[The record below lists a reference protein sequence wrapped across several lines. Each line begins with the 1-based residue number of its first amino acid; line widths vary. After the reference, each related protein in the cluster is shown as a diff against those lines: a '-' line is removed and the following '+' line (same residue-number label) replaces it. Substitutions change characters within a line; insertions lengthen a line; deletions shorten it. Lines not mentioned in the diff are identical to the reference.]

1 MSFRELPL
9 RSFYSPPD
17 DRLAGFYV
25 PVLREALRYD
35 RVTGYYRSSALVVAA
50 AGVSR
55 FVARGGTMRIVAGA
69 ELDEADL
76 RALREGE
83 PLSDVLVRRLLADPL
98 EGADIVAQRR
108 LETLA
113 YLAKSGR
120 LSIKIGVPTDA
131 EGLPLPAAAARPY
144 FHAKFGVFTDEQGN
158 RLAFLGSDNES
169 AAGWRDNYE
178 TFTVAR
184 SWEPEAWA
192 EYGQPVLAQ
201 FEALWEGRSEAGWQ
215 VVPLPEAVAE
225 RLIAI
230 APPEP
235 PPVVDPEE
243 GLRRPP
249 RPTAEQDIRLQFLAV
264 APRIGGGTEVGFAT
278 AAVDP
283 WPHQVWTAR
292 RIVESY
298 PRGYLLADEVGLG
311 KTIEVGLVVRELLV
325 SGKAARV
332 LLLVP
337 ASVLKQWQEELAEKV
352 ALRVPR
358 LDRGG
363 FYDVDDAAVPAPE
376 GNPWR
381 AFPVLLASSHLARRR
396 TRRDEVLAA
405 GPWDVVFVDE
415 AHHAGRIGTQPD
427 GPPNQLLRLLLEMRA
442 AGSFR
447 ALYLATATPMQMH
460 AHEAW
465 DLLALLGLPGRWGE
479 SAGPFVRYYQELRE
493 PYGARDWE
501 FLRRMSADHFS
512 DPAVRPAEEVDRQ
525 VRRNFGLAGAWYIT
539 NFARQ
544 GLSPEAAGELGPD
557 GRLWL
562 DEWLRANTPMRERV
576 FRTTREL
583 LRGYVEDGTLP
594 PGTVVPR
601 RSVVD
606 RFIPLRADEQALY
619 ERIERYI
626 ARYYNAY
633 MRAGAGQKAL
643 GFIMTV
649 YRRRLTSSFL
659 AIELSLQRRLA
670 VLLGRARAIDLL
682 TADDLASLEE
692 TGVLDLDTLEGPAL
706 ALAHEVEELRDLL
719 ADLGDRPPQESKM
732 ERLRDD
738 LLAAFQGVHDTAVVF
753 TQYTDTLHYL
763 RDQLVPTFRDRLI
776 CYSGSGGERWDAT
789 SGRWVP
795 VAKKRVRE
803 LFAAGEEV
811 KILLGTDALSEGLNL
826 QTSGRLINYDMPW
839 NFMRVEQRIG
849 RLDRIGGKPVV
860 DVTNYFYEGT
870 IEEQIYRGIGEDVDW
885 FEDVVGP
892 AQPVLNEI
900 ERAIQDLAMEEP
912 SAARQS
918 DIAARMAAIRRSIEQ
933 AKAESITLRDL
944 QRDPNGPPPA
954 SGPAITLADMEAI
967 LTTAP
972 STRERLRP
980 YASLAGTY
988 WLDLPGR
995 VPCPVTFDPH
1005 VPDTTELEVRLLTYG
1020 TDELASLLS
1029 AAGVSAP
1036 ELVDGALRLPS
1047 GAEIRTYAE
1056 LASASHHGGRS
1067 SSGGDPAGPHPDAPV
1082 SG

>member
-1 MSFRELPL
+1 MSFRELSL
-9 RSFYSPPD
+9 KSFYSAAD

-25 PVLREALRYD
+25 PVLKEARRYD
-35 RVTGYYRSSALVVAA
+35 RVTGYYRSSSLVVAA
-50 AGVSR
+50 AGISR
-55 FVARGGTMRIVAGA
+55 FVARGGRMRIVAGA

-83 PLSDVLVRRLLADPL
+83 PLTDVLVRRLLADPL
-98 EGADIVAQRR
+98 EGADIVAKRR

-113 YLAKSGR
+113 YLAQCGR
-120 LSIKIGVPTDA
+120 LQIRIGVPTDGA
-131 EGLPLPAAAARPY
+131 GVPLPAAVARPY
-144 FHAKFGVFTDEQGN
+144 FHAKFGVFTDEAGDQ
-158 RLAFLGSDNES
+158 LAFVGSDNES

-184 SWEPEAWA
+184 SWVPEVWA
-192 EYGQPVLAQ
+192 DYGAPLVER
-201 FEALWEGRSEAGWQ
+201 FEALWEGRADAGWQ
-215 VVPLPEAVAE
+215 VVPLPEAVAA

-235 PPVVDPEE
+235 PPAVDPEE
-243 GLRRPP
+243 GLP
-249 RPTAEQDIRLQFLAV
+249 RAARQAVEQDVRLQFLAV

-283 WPHQVWTAR
+283 WPHQLWTAR

-298 PRGYLLADEVGLG
+298 PRSYLLADEVGLG
-311 KTIEVGLVVRELLV
+311 KTIEVGLIVRELLV
-325 SGKAARV
+325 AGKAARV

-337 ASVLKQWQEELAEKV
+337 ASVLKQWQEELAEKF

-363 FYDVDDAAVPAPE
+363 FYDVDEAPVPAPE

-396 TRRDEVLAA
+396 SRRDEVLAA

-415 AHHAGRIGTQPD
+415 AHHAGRVGTKPD
-427 GPPNQLLRLLLEMRA
+427 GTPNQLLRLLLDMRA
-442 AGSFR
+442 ARSFR
-447 ALYLATATPMQMH
+447 ALYLASATPMQMH

-465 DLLALLGLPGRWGE
+465 DLLSLLGLPGRWGE
-479 SAGPFVRYYQELRE
+479 SAGPFVRYYEELRE

-501 FLRRMSADHFS
+501 FLQRMSADHFS
-512 DPAVRPAEEVDRQ
+512 DPDVRPAEEIDRQ
-525 VRRNFGLAGAWYIT
+525 VRRNFGLAGAWYVT
-539 NFARQ
+539 NFAKQ
-544 GLSPEAAGELGPD
+544 GLSPEAAAELGPD

-576 FRTTREL
+576 FRTTRDL
-583 LRGYVEDGTLP
+583 LRRYVEDGTLP
-594 PGTVVPR
+594 PGTIVPR
-601 RSVVD
+601 RTVID
-606 RFIPLRADEQALY
+606 RFIPLQPDEAALY
-619 ERIERYI
+619 TRIERYI

-633 MRAGAGQKAL
+633 MRAGAAQKAL

-659 AIELSLQRRLA
+659 AIERSLQRRLDA
-670 VLLGRARAIDLL
+670 LLGKARAIDLL

-692 TGVLDLDTLEGPAL
+692 SGALDLDALEGPAL
-706 ALAHEVEELRDLL
+706 ALAREVEELRDFL
-719 ADLGDRPPQESKM
+719 ADLRDRPPQESKM

-738 LLAAFQGVHDTAVVF
+738 LLAAFRGVHDTAVVF

-763 RDQLVPTFRDRLI
+763 RDQLLPTFRERLI
-776 CYSGSGGERWDAT
+776 CYSGAGGERWEPST
-789 SGRWVP
+789 ERWVP
-795 VAKKRVRE
+795 VSKQRVRE
-803 LFAAGEEV
+803 LFEKGEEV

-826 QTSGRLINYDMPW
+826 QSSGRLINYDMPW

-860 DVTNYFYEGT
+860 EVTNYFYEGT

-900 ERAIQDLAMEEP
+900 ERAIEDLAMEEP
-912 SAARQS
+912 GARRQADISART
-918 DIAARMAAIRRSIEQ
+918 AAIRRLIEQ
-933 AKAESITLRDL
+933 ARAEAISVRDL
-944 QRDPNGPPPA
+944 QRDPNAPPPA
-954 SGPAITLADMEAI
+954 REPAITLPDMEAI
-967 LTTAP
+967 LTASP
-972 STRERLRP
+972 QTRERLRP
-980 YASLAGTY
+980 NAALPGTY

-995 VPCPVTFDPH
+995 ASVLVTFDPH
-1005 VPDTTELEVRLLTYG
+1005 VLETTDLDVRLLTYG
-1020 TDELASLLS
+1020 TDELDTLLR
-1029 AAGVSAP
+1029 AAGVVLP
-1036 ELVDGALRLPS
+1036 ELVDGALHLPTGDAVHS
-1047 GAEIRTYAE
+1047 YAE
-1056 LASASHHGGRS
+1056 LRAWVR
-1067 SSGGDPAGPHPDAPV
+1067 
-1082 SG
+1082 